1 MKRVLSLTM
10 VALFGL
16 TGCSSGSPK
25 TSSVPVTTAAPG
37 TAAPGTPPWG
47 TRPLP
52 SSGVP
57 VVRRTSTGKY
67 VADLD
72 PSSSL
77 VDQICKDPTKSAD
90 LGRQL
95 AKLGAPSGPLQAV
108 EFSLA
113 TADTMSWCT
122 VSVP

>member
-1 MKRVLSLTM
+1 
-10 VALFGL
+10 
-16 TGCSSGSPK
+16 
-25 TSSVPVTTAAPG
+25 VTTAAPG

-67 VADLD
+67 LADLD
-72 PSSSL
+72 PNSPL
-77 VDQICKDPTKSAD
+77 VGQICKDPTKSAD

-95 AKLGAPSGPLQAV
+95 AKLGAPSGSLQAV

-113 TADTMSWCT
+113 TADTMSMCA